1 MALTGRFDFKKT
13 FMGKIVLL
21 VEEEVPSFW
30 SRKGERSLKKRWRNA
45 TLMDLTST
53 ELRILMD
60 ARHKPYLL
68 VHRLDVE
75 RMAAVAADNVV
86 PLQHPGMRDV
96 HPPPK
101 SAPGASVES
110 RMHG

>member
-1 MALTGRFDFKKT
+1 MALTGRYDFKKT
-13 FMGKIVLL
+13 FTGKVLLL

-45 TLMDLTST
+45 SLMDLTST

-60 ARHKPYLL
+60 ARLKPYLL

-86 PLQHPGMRDV
+86 PLPHPSVRDV
-96 HPPPK
+96 
-101 SAPGASVES
+101 APQPMPVSGASVGA